1 LRKRLFLTVGMI
13 AVMLMTVSLITAPE
27 SSAGTGVAQQWGN
40 DAVTI
45 EGDWQYSLVYANGIE
60 LSPGNT
66 SAAGAYWSFDIDP
79 LPRTFYLSI
88 TVNSSDESWFGD
100 GADLYVKNVYSSEW
114 DFIMRLGRG
123 SNVSSAALTPM
134 DHVDGSGNVMVY
146 LYADVMDDADV
157 NYVKLTWGFDD
168 YPPVNPWWY
177 ASDPSP
183 GGHTSDDIIQ
193 VQWFGAHDDQN
204 NIAGY
209 SILWSMNSTDLPDE
223 TIDTTIPSII
233 SPPLADGTWYL
244 HVRSVDSVG
253 NWNDTS
259 FDMGPFTIEETAAT
273 PSGLS
278 GWQFALVVLVIVAL
292 VLAGVLVLL
301 RSRMKGMGP
310 GDDSG

>member
-1 LRKRLFLTVGMI
+1 
-13 AVMLMTVSLITAPE
+13 
-27 SSAGTGVAQQWGN
+27 
-40 DAVTI
+40 
-45 EGDWQYSLVYANGIE
+45 
-60 LSPGNT
+60 
-66 SAAGAYWSFDIDP
+66 
-79 LPRTFYLSI
+79 
-88 TVNSSDESWFGD
+88 
-100 GADLYVKNVYSSEW
+100 
-114 DFIMRLGRG
+114 
-123 SNVSSAALTPM
+123 
-134 DHVDGSGNVMVY
+134 